1 MGRGLL
7 QWEREKKMRGMTFM
21 GKVRYL
27 VVLLGACAAV
37 GCMEP
42 RLAAASPG
50 GNNQFGVGIEGEGM
64 DPVNVP
70 GADGKWL
77 AGGGFNLQYWFTKNF
92 GVRAGADYL
101 ANTSKSSA
109 IPGDILPFYSG
120 LLVNLF
126 TWAQASVDVFGDF
139 GQAMLNGVDNT
150 YFDAGAQLNSSL
162 SSGRQFFLE
171 VRWRE
176 IGAGVFPVPYQF
188 VSIGAGVNI
197 F

>member
-1 MGRGLL
+1 MKG
-7 QWEREKKMRGMTFM
+7 QSIA
-21 GKVRYL
+21 GKIKYL
-27 VVLLGACAAV
+27 FVFLGVCATLGV
-37 GCMEP
+37 IGP
-42 RLAAASPG
+42 RQAFASPG
-50 GNNQFGVGIEGEGM
+50 GNNLFGVGIEGEGM

-77 AGGGFNLQYWFTKNF
+77 AGGGINLQYWFTKNF

-120 LLVNLF
+120 LLINLF

-150 YFDAGAQLNSSL
+150 YFDAGAQVNTAL
-162 SSGRQFFLE
+162 SSGRQFFME

>member
-1 MGRGLL
+1 MERKRRMNVTGRKFGGSYLL
-7 QWEREKKMRGMTFM
+7 VF
-21 GKVRYL
+21 L
-27 VVLLGACAAV
+27 CICAALV
-37 GCMEP
+37 CLVPE
-42 RLAAASPG
+42 RAIASPG
-50 GNNQFGVGIEGEGM
+50 GNNLFGVGIEGEGM

-101 ANTSKSSA
+101 ANTMKSSA

-150 YFDAGAQLNSSL
+150 YFDAGAQVNSAL

>member
-1 MGRGLL
+1 MEVMGGKFRG
-7 QWEREKKMRGMTFM
+7 
-21 GKVRYL
+21 RYL
-27 VVLLGACAAV
+27 LVFLCMCAALV
-37 GCMEP
+37 CLVPE
-42 RLAAASPG
+42 RASASPG
-50 GNNQFGVGIEGEGM
+50 GNNLFGVGIEGEGM

-101 ANTSKSSA
+101 ANTMKSSA

-150 YFDAGAQLNSSL
+150 YFDAGAQVNTAL

>member
-1 MGRGLL
+1 MKAMT
-7 QWEREKKMRGMTFM
+7 WMR
-21 GKVRYL
+21 KVKHF
-27 VVLLGACAAV
+27 VFLLGAFAV
-37 GCMEP
+37 LGSTEP
-42 RLAAASPG
+42 RLALASPG
-50 GNNQFGVGIEGEGM
+50 GNNQFGVGIEAEGM

-70 GADGKWL
+70 GADGKFL

-101 ANTSKSSA
+101 ANTARSSA

-120 LLVNLF
+120 LLINLF

-150 YFDAGAQLNSSL
+150 YFDAGAQVNSSL

-188 VSIGAGVNI
+188 VSVGAGVNI